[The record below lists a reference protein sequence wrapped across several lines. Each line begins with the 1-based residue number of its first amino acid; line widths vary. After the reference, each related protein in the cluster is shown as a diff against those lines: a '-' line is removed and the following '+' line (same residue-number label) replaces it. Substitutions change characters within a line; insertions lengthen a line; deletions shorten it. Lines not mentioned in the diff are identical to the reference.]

1 MTSCGRYPKI
11 ASAAL
16 FQVAMVPSK
25 LVLIIA
31 SFDDSTMAADDG
43 QYLTEEAIAIR
54 FSAFSARTGEAN
66 ARWDDATTP
75 ALQT

>member
-54 FSAFSARTGEAN
+54 FSARTGEAN

-75 ALQT
+75 SLQT

>member
-1 MTSCGRYPKI
+1 
-11 ASAAL
+11 
-16 FQVAMVPSK
+16 MVPSK

-54 FSAFSARTGEAN
+54 FSTGEAN

>member
-1 MTSCGRYPKI
+1 
-11 ASAAL
+11 
-16 FQVAMVPSK
+16 MVPSK

-54 FSAFSARTGEAN
+54 FSARTGDAN

-75 ALQT
+75 GFQT